1 MTPDSS
7 SEAGPQSDP
16 EPPQRLRLFS
26 LPKTVRSRR
35 AISATAEWPQRVLRQ
50 RRPVTVRRHAVRL
63 IKRLTVLGV
72 ADVSAIL
79 LIQAIVWALS
89 QSPSFPFMDGIPK
102 PFGPGPALVLLA
114 SLLVTGNYFRGVH
127 LYQAARLAAASA
139 VAAAVFLWPLLA
151 IHGPAMTLQL
161 FVGVAASL
169 WLILAAERQ
178 LTQWFLRVIWPGPN
192 GATPAI
198 VVERAGADHWNLDHM
213 TAEFGGDYKP
223 IGTLTLASEG
233 KERDALTKL
242 AQAITSV
249 GAEAVIVGSHLE
261 EEQVR
266 EVLDISLSAGCEFLY
281 PARSVQIAGRRPL
294 LVWHQDE
301 PFFELG
307 APLLKA
313 QALVIKRAVDVI
325 GAVVAMVLVAPV
337 MIVVAALIRLD
348 SPGPIFFWQDR
359 AGLGGKRFRMLKFR
373 TMRVGAD
380 NEKEDFA
387 YLNRTGDPRLF
398 KITDDPRVTRFG
410 AWLRRW
416 SVDELPQCW
425 NVLIGDMSLVGPRP
439 FFESDLAS
447 YEDHHFRRLDAK
459 PGITGLWQ
467 VNGRSDIVDFEEVV
481 RYDREYI
488 EHWSLPLDF
497 WIMLRTIPV
506 LFSRSGAY

>member
-7 SEAGPQSDP
+7 A
-16 EPPQRLRLFS
+16 EPAQRLRLFS
-26 LPKTVRSRR
+26 LPKTVSSRR
-35 AISATAEWPQRVLRQ
+35 ALSATAEWPARVLRQ
-50 RRPVTVRRHAVRL
+50 RRPVAVRRHAARL
-63 IKRLTVLGV
+63 IKRLLVLGI
-72 ADVSAIL
+72 ADVSAVL
-79 LIQAIVWALS
+79 LIQSLVWGVA
-89 QSPSFPFMDGIPK
+89 QSASFPFMEGLST
-102 PFGPGPALVLLA
+102 PFGPAPAAVLLA

-139 VAAAVFLWPLLA
+139 VAAAVFLWPLVG
-151 IHGPAMTLQL
+151 IHGPLVALQV
-161 FVGVAASL
+161 FVVVAGVL

-178 LTQWFLRVIWPGPN
+178 LTQWFLRAVWPGPN

-198 VVERAGADHWNLDHM
+198 VVERADAEHWNFDQM
-213 TAEFGGDYKP
+213 TTEFGGDYRP
-223 IGTLTLASEG
+223 VGSLTLAPEG
-233 KERDALTKL
+233 RQREALTRL
-242 AQAITSV
+242 AHAITAV
-249 GAEAVIVGSHLE
+249 GAEAVIVGSHLDD
-261 EEQVR
+261 EQVR

-313 QALVIKRAVDVI
+313 QALVLKRAVDVLGAVI
-325 GAVVAMVLVAPV
+325 AIVLLAPVMAVVA
-337 MIVVAALIRLD
+337 ILIRFD
-348 SPGPIFFWQDR
+348 SPGPVFFWQDR
-359 AGLGGKRFRMLKFR
+359 AGLGGRRFRMLKFR

-380 NEKEDFA
+380 AEKEELA
-387 YLNRTGDPRLF
+387 GLNHTGDPRLF
-398 KITDDPRVTRFG
+398 KIPNDPRVTRFG

-416 SVDELPQCW
+416 SIDELPQCW

-439 FFESDLAS
+439 FFESDLES

-467 VNGRSDIVDFEEVV
+467 VNGRSDVVDFEEVV

-488 EHWSLPLDF
+488 EHWSVSLDLK
-497 WIMLRTIPV
+497 IMLKTIPV

>member
-7 SEAGPQSDP
+7 T
-16 EPPQRLRLFS
+16 EPAQRLRLFS
-26 LPKTVRSRR
+26 LPKTASGARPLT
-35 AISATAEWPQRVLRQ
+35 ATAEWPARVLRQ
-50 RRPVTVRRHAVRL
+50 RRPIAVRRHAVRL
-63 IKRLTVLGV
+63 LKRLAVLGV
-72 ADVSAIL
+72 ADVSAVL
-79 LIQAIVWALS
+79 LIQVLVWALAKS
-89 QSPSFPFMDGIPK
+89 ASFPFIGGIPT

-127 LYQAARLAAASA
+127 LYQAARLAAASS
-139 VAAAVFLWPLLA
+139 VAAAVFLWPLVD
-151 IHGPAMTLQL
+151 IHGSLIALQL
-161 FVGVAASL
+161 FVAVAAVL
-169 WLILAAERQ
+169 WLILAVERR
-178 LTQWFLRVIWPGPN
+178 LTQWFLREVWPGPN

-198 VVERAGADHWNLDHM
+198 IVESTDAEQWNFDQM
-213 TAEFGGDYKP
+213 TTEFGGDYRP
-223 IGTLTLASEG
+223 MGTLTLSREG
-233 KERDALTKL
+233 KHRAALTRL
-242 AQAITSV
+242 AHAITGV
-249 GAEAVIVGSHLE
+249 GAEAVIVASHLDE
-261 EEQVR
+261 DQVR

-281 PARSVQIAGRRPL
+281 PARSVQIAGRKPL
-294 LVWHQDE
+294 LVWHRDE

-313 QALVIKRAVDVI
+313 QALVLKRAIDVA
-325 GAVVAMVLVAPV
+325 GAVVAIILAAPV
-337 MIVVAALIRLD
+337 MALVALFIRLD

-380 NEKEDFA
+380 EEKEDFA
-387 YLNRTGDPRLF
+387 HLNYTGDPRLF
-398 KITDDPRVTRFG
+398 KIPNDPRVTRFG

-439 FFESDLAS
+439 FFESDLES

-467 VNGRSDIVDFEEVV
+467 VNGRSDVVDFEEVV

-488 EHWSLPLDF
+488 EHWSVTLDF
-497 WIMLRTIPV
+497 KIMCKTIPV
-506 LFSRSGAY
+506 LFRRSGAY

>member
-7 SEAGPQSDP
+7 A
-16 EPPQRLRLFS
+16 EPAQRLRLFS
-26 LPKTVRSRR
+26 LPKTVTGRR
-35 AISATAEWPQRVLRQ
+35 AFSATAEWPARVLRQ
-50 RRPVTVRRHAVRL
+50 RRPVAVRRHAVRL
-63 IKRLTVLGV
+63 IKRLLVLGI
-72 ADVSAIL
+72 ADVSAVL
-79 LIQAIVWALS
+79 LIQSFVWALAR
-89 QSPSFPFMDGIPK
+89 SPSFPFMGGLPT
-102 PFGPGPALVLLA
+102 PFGPAPAVVLLA

-127 LYQAARLAAASA
+127 LYQAARLAAASS
-139 VAAAVFLWPLLA
+139 VAAAVFLWPLVG
-151 IHGPAMTLQL
+151 IHGPAVVLQL
-161 FVGVAASL
+161 FVVVAAVL
-169 WLILAAERQ
+169 WFILAVERR
-178 LTQWFLRVIWPGPN
+178 LTQWFLRAVWPGPN

-198 VVERAGADHWNLDHM
+198 VVERADAEHWNFDQM

-223 IGTLTLASEG
+223 IGNLTLARDG
-233 KERDALTKL
+233 KEREALTRL
-242 AQAITSV
+242 AHAITSV
-249 GAEAVIVGSHLE
+249 GAEAVIVGSHLD

-313 QALVIKRAVDVI
+313 QALVLKRAVDVI
-325 GAVVAMVLVAPV
+325 GAVLAILLVAPFV
-337 MIVVAALIRLD
+337 IVVALLIRLD

-380 NEKEDFA
+380 DEKEDFA
-387 YLNRTGDPRLF
+387 YLNHTGDPRLF
-398 KITDDPRVTRFG
+398 KIPNDPRVTRFG

-416 SVDELPQCW
+416 SIDELPQCW

-439 FFESDLAS
+439 FFQSDMES

-467 VNGRSDIVDFEEVV
+467 VNGRSDVVDFEEVV

-497 WIMLRTIPV
+497 KIMLKTIPV

>member
-1 MTPDSS
+1 MTPDLS
-7 SEAGPQSDP
+7 SEPSQH
-16 EPPQRLRLFS
+16 LRLFS
-26 LPKTVRSRR
+26 LPKTAPSRR
-35 AISATAEWPQRVLRQ
+35 PLSATAEWPSRVLRQ
-50 RRPVTVRRHAVRL
+50 RRPVAVRRHAVRL
-63 IKRLTVLGV
+63 IKRLLVLGF
-72 ADVSAIL
+72 ADVSAVL
-79 LIQAIVWALS
+79 LIQSIVWALARTA
-89 QSPSFPFMDGIPK
+89 SFPFIDGIPT
-102 PFGPGPALVLLA
+102 PFGPAPAVVLLA

-127 LYQAARLAAASA
+127 LYQAARLAAASG
-139 VAAAVFLWPLLA
+139 VAAAVFLWPLVA
-151 IHGPAMTLQL
+151 VQGPEVALEL
-161 FVGVAASL
+161 FVVVAAVL
-169 WLILAAERQ
+169 WLILAAERR
-178 LTQWFLRVIWPGPN
+178 LTQWFLREVWPGPN

-198 VVERAGADHWNLDHM
+198 VVDRADAEQWNFDQM
-213 TAEFGGDYKP
+213 TTEFGGDYKP
-223 IGTLTLASEG
+223 IATLTLAREG
-233 KERDALTKL
+233 KQRDALTRL
-242 AQAITSV
+242 AHAITTV
-249 GAEAVIVGSHLE
+249 GAEAVIVASHLD

-313 QALVIKRAVDVI
+313 QALVLKRAVDVI
-325 GAVVAMVLVAPV
+325 GATLAVLILAPV
-337 MIVVAALIRLD
+337 MAAVATLIRLD
-348 SPGPIFFWQDR
+348 SPGPVFFWQDR

-380 NEKEDFA
+380 EEKEQLA
-387 YLNRTGDPRLF
+387 HLNHTGDPRLF
-398 KITDDPRVTRFG
+398 KIPNDPRVTHFG

-416 SVDELPQCW
+416 SIDELPQCW

-439 FFESDLAS
+439 FFESDLES

-481 RYDREYI
+481 RYDRAYI

-497 WIMLRTIPV
+497 KIMCKTIPV

>member
-7 SEAGPQSDP
+7 VEP
-16 EPPQRLRLFS
+16 EQRLRLFS

-35 AISATAEWPQRVLRQ
+35 QFSATAEWPARVLRQ
-50 RRPVTVRRHAVRL
+50 RRPVAVRRHAVRL
-63 IKRLTVLGV
+63 IKRLLVLGI
-72 ADVSAIL
+72 ADVSAVL
-79 LIQAIVWALS
+79 LIQALVWVLAS
-89 QSPSFPFMDGIPK
+89 SASFPFMGGIPT
-102 PFGPGPALVLLA
+102 PFGPAPALVLLA

-139 VAAAVFLWPLLA
+139 VAAAVFLWPLIG
-151 IHGPAMTLQL
+151 IHGPAVVLQL
-161 FVGVAASL
+161 FLAVTATL
-169 WLILAAERQ
+169 WLILAAERR
-178 LTQWFLRVIWPGPN
+178 LTQWFLRAVWPGPN

-198 VVERAGADHWNLDHM
+198 VVERADAEHWNFDQM
-213 TAEFGGDYKP
+213 TTEFGGDYRP
-223 IGTLTLASEG
+223 VGTLTLARDG
-233 KERDALTKL
+233 RQRDALTRL
-242 AQAITSV
+242 AHAITSV

-261 EEQVR
+261 EDQVR

-281 PARSVQIAGRRPL
+281 PARSVQIAGRKPL

-313 QALVIKRAVDVI
+313 QALVLKRAVDVV
-325 GAVVAMVLVAPV
+325 GAVAAMIIVAPI
-337 MIVVAALIRLD
+337 MLVVAVLIRAD

-380 NEKEDFA
+380 DEKEDLA
-387 YLNRTGDPRLF
+387 YLNHTGDPRLF
-398 KITDDPRVTRFG
+398 KIPDDPRVTRFG

-416 SVDELPQCW
+416 SIDELPQCW

-439 FFESDLAS
+439 FFESDLES

-467 VNGRSDIVDFEEVV
+467 VNGRSDVVDFEEVV

-497 WIMLRTIPV
+497 KIMLKTIPV

>member
-7 SEAGPQSDP
+7 SEPA
-16 EPPQRLRLFS
+16 QRLRLFS
-26 LPKTVRSRR
+26 LPKTVPGRR
-35 AISATAEWPQRVLRQ
+35 AFSATAEWPARVLRQ
-50 RRPVTVRRHAVRL
+50 RRPVAVRRHAVRL
-63 IKRLTVLGV
+63 IKRLMVLGV
-72 ADVSAIL
+72 ADVSAVL
-79 LIQAIVWALS
+79 LIQAIVWGLS
-89 QSPSFPFMDGIPK
+89 RSARFPFMGGLPT
-102 PFGPGPALVLLA
+102 PFGAAPAVVLLA

-139 VAAAVFLWPLLA
+139 VAAAVFLWPLVGV
-151 IHGPAMTLQL
+151 HGPVVALQL
-161 FVGVAASL
+161 FVAVAAVL
-169 WLILAAERQ
+169 WFILAAERR
-178 LTQWFLRVIWPGPN
+178 LTQWFLRSVWPGPN

-198 VVERAGADHWNLDHM
+198 VVQRAGAEHWNFDQM
-213 TAEFGGDYKP
+213 TTEFGGDYKP
-223 IGTLTLASEG
+223 IGALTLAPDG
-233 KERDALTKL
+233 KHRDALTRL
-242 AQAITSV
+242 AHAITSV

-261 EEQVR
+261 EDQVR

-313 QALVIKRAVDVI
+313 QALVVKRGVDVL
-325 GAVVAMVLVAPV
+325 GAVVAIAIVAPV
-337 MIVVAALIRLD
+337 MCVVAMLIRLD

-380 NEKEDFA
+380 DEKEDFA
-387 YLNRTGDPRLF
+387 YLNHTGDPRLF
-398 KITDDPRVTRFG
+398 KIPNDPRVTRFG

-416 SVDELPQCW
+416 SIDELPQCW

-439 FFESDLAS
+439 FFQSDLES

-467 VNGRSDIVDFEEVV
+467 VNGRSDVVDFEEVV

-497 WIMLRTIPV
+497 KIMMKTIPV

>member
-1 MTPDSS
+1 M
-7 SEAGPQSDP
+7 
-16 EPPQRLRLFS
+16 
-26 LPKTVRSRR
+26 
-35 AISATAEWPQRVLRQ
+35 
-50 RRPVTVRRHAVRL
+50 PVAVRRHAVRL
-63 IKRLTVLGV
+63 IKRLLLLGI
-72 ADVSAIL
+72 ADVSAVV
-79 LIQAIVWALS
+79 LIQSLVWALAR
-89 QSPSFPFMDGIPK
+89 SPSFPFMGGLPT
-102 PFGPGPALVLLA
+102 PFGPAPAVVLLA

-139 VAAAVFLWPLLA
+139 VAAAVFLWPLVG
-151 IHGPAMTLQL
+151 IHGPLVVLQL
-161 FVGVAASL
+161 FAVVAAVL

-178 LTQWFLRVIWPGPN
+178 LTQWFLRAVWPGPK

-198 VVERAGADHWNLDHM
+198 VVERADAEQWNFDQM
-213 TAEFGGDYKP
+213 TTEFGGDYKP
-223 IGTLTLASEG
+223 IGTLTLSRDG
-233 KERDALTKL
+233 KQREALTRL
-242 AQAITSV
+242 AHAITGV
-249 GAEAVIVGSHLE
+249 GAEAVIVASHLDE
-261 EEQVR
+261 DQVR

-313 QALVIKRAVDVI
+313 QALVIKRAVDVV
-325 GAVVAMVLVAPV
+325 GAVAAVIIASPV
-337 MIVVAALIRLD
+337 MLAVALLIRLD
-348 SPGPIFFWQDR
+348 SPGPVFFWQDR
-359 AGLGGKRFRMLKFR
+359 AGLGGRRFRMLKFR

-380 NEKEDFA
+380 CEKEDLA
-387 YLNRTGDPRLF
+387 HLNHTGDPRLF
-398 KITDDPRVTRFG
+398 KIPNDPRVTRFG

-416 SVDELPQCW
+416 SIDELPQCW

-439 FFESDLAS
+439 FFESDLES

-467 VNGRSDIVDFEEVV
+467 VNGRSDVVDFEEVV

-488 EHWSLPLDF
+488 EHWSLGLDF
-497 WIMLRTIPV
+497 KIMGKTIPV

>member
-7 SEAGPQSDP
+7 SEPA
-16 EPPQRLRLFS
+16 QRLRLHS
-26 LPKTVRSRR
+26 LPKTVPGRR
-35 AISATAEWPQRVLRQ
+35 APSATAEWPARVLRQ
-50 RRPVTVRRHAVRL
+50 RRPVAVRRHAVRL
-63 IKRLTVLGV
+63 IKRLLVLGV
-72 ADVSAIL
+72 ADVSAVL
-79 LIQAIVWALS
+79 LIQSIVWALANS
-89 QSPSFPFMDGIPK
+89 QSVPLLGGIPT
-102 PFGPGPALVLLA
+102 PFGPAPAVVLLA

-127 LYQAARLAAASA
+127 LYQAARLAAASG
-139 VAAAVFLWPLLA
+139 VAAAVFLWPLVG
-151 IHGPAMTLQL
+151 IHGPLVALQL
-161 FVGVAASL
+161 FVVVAAGL
-169 WLILAAERQ
+169 WIILAAERR
-178 LTQWFLRVIWPGPN
+178 LTQWFLREIWPGPN

-198 VVERAGADHWNLDHM
+198 VVERADAEQWNFDQM
-213 TAEFGGDYKP
+213 TTEFGGDYRP
-223 IGTLTLASEG
+223 IGTLTLGRDG
-233 KERDALTKL
+233 KQREALTRL
-242 AQAITSV
+242 AHAISSV
-249 GAEAVIVGSHLE
+249 GAEAVIVASHLD

-294 LVWHQDE
+294 LVWHKDE

-313 QALVIKRAVDVI
+313 QALVVKRAVDVAGAI
-325 GAVVAMVLVAPV
+325 LAVVILAPV
-337 MIVVAALIRLD
+337 IATVALLIRLD

-380 NEKEDFA
+380 DEKGDLA
-387 YLNRTGDPRLF
+387 HLNHTGDPRLF
-398 KITDDPRVTRFG
+398 KIPNDPRVTHFG
-410 AWLRRW
+410 TWLRRW
-416 SVDELPQCW
+416 SIDELPQCW

-439 FFESDLAS
+439 FFESDLES

-467 VNGRSDIVDFEEVV
+467 VNGRSDVVDFEEVV

-497 WIMLRTIPV
+497 KIMLKTVPV

>member
-7 SEAGPQSDP
+7 SEPGQH
-16 EPPQRLRLFS
+16 LRLSS
-26 LPKTVRSRR
+26 LPKTVRSRKGF
-35 AISATAEWPQRVLRQ
+35 SATAEWPARVLRQ
-50 RRPVTVRRHAVRL
+50 RRPVAVRRHAVRL
-63 IKRLTVLGV
+63 IKRLLVLGI
-72 ADVSAIL
+72 ADVSAVL
-79 LIQAIVWALS
+79 VIQAVVWFLARTA
-89 QSPSFPFMDGIPK
+89 SFPSVSGLPT
-102 PFGPGPALVLLA
+102 PFGPAPALVLLA

-127 LYQAARLAAASA
+127 LYQAARLAAASS
-139 VAAAVFLWPLLA
+139 VAAAVFLWPLVA
-151 IHGPAMTLQL
+151 IHGPVIAFQL
-161 FVGVAASL
+161 FVAVAAAL
-169 WLILAAERQ
+169 WFILAAERR
-178 LTQWFLRVIWPGPN
+178 LTQWFLRAIWPGPN
-192 GATPAI
+192 GSTPAI
-198 VVERAGADHWNLDHM
+198 VVERADAEQWNFDHM
-213 TAEFGGDYKP
+213 TTDFGGDYRP
-223 IGTLTLASEG
+223 IGTLTLTTEG
-233 KERDALTKL
+233 KHRDALTRL
-242 AQAITSV
+242 AHAITSV

-261 EEQVR
+261 EAQVK

-281 PARSVQIAGRRPL
+281 PARSVQIAGHRPL

-313 QALVIKRAVDVI
+313 QALVIKRAVDVA
-325 GAVVAMVLVAPV
+325 GAVLAMLLVAPV
-337 MIVVAALIRLD
+337 MVVVAVLIRID

-359 AGLGGKRFRMLKFR
+359 AGLGGMRFRMLKFR

-380 NEKEDFA
+380 DEKEDFA
-387 YLNRTGDPRLF
+387 YLNHTGDPRLF
-398 KITDDPRVTRFG
+398 KIPNDPRVTRFG

-416 SVDELPQCW
+416 SIDELPQCW

-439 FFESDLAS
+439 FFESDLES

-497 WIMLRTIPV
+497 KIMLQTVPA

>member
-7 SEAGPQSDP
+7 SEPA
-16 EPPQRLRLFS
+16 QRLRLFS
-26 LPKTVRSRR
+26 LPKTVPGRR
-35 AISATAEWPQRVLRQ
+35 AFSATAEWPARVLRQ
-50 RRPVTVRRHAVRL
+50 RRPVAVRRHAVRL
-63 IKRLTVLGV
+63 IKRLMVLGV
-72 ADVSAIL
+72 ADVSAVL
-79 LIQAIVWALS
+79 LIQAIVWALA
-89 QSPSFPFMDGIPK
+89 QSSSFPFMGGLPT
-102 PFGPGPALVLLA
+102 PFGPAPAVVLLA

-139 VAAAVFLWPLLA
+139 VAAAVFLWPLVG
-151 IHGPAMTLQL
+151 IHGPTVGLQL
-161 FVGVAASL
+161 FVAVAAVL
-169 WLILAAERQ
+169 WLILAAERR
-178 LTQWFLRVIWPGPN
+178 LTQWFLRTVWPGPN

-198 VVERAGADHWNLDHM
+198 VVERADAEHWNFDQM
-213 TAEFGGDYKP
+213 TTEFGGDYRP
-223 IGTLTLASEG
+223 IGTLTLARDG
-233 KERDALTKL
+233 KEREALTRL
-242 AQAITSV
+242 AHAITAV
-249 GAEAVIVGSHLE
+249 GAEAVIVGSHLD

-294 LVWHQDE
+294 LVWHKDE

-313 QALVIKRAVDVI
+313 QALVAKRAVDVL
-325 GAVVAMVLVAPV
+325 GAVLAIVIVAPV
-337 MIVVAALIRLD
+337 LIVVSLVIRLD
-348 SPGPIFFWQDR
+348 SPGPVFFWQDR

-380 NEKEDFA
+380 DEKEDFA
-387 YLNRTGDPRLF
+387 YLNHTGDPRLF
-398 KITDDPRVTRFG
+398 KIPNDPRVTHFG

-416 SVDELPQCW
+416 SIDELPQCW

-439 FFESDLAS
+439 FFQADLES

-497 WIMLRTIPV
+497 KIMMKTIPA

>member
-7 SEAGPQSDP
+7 SEP
-16 EPPQRLRLFS
+16 EQRIRLFS
-26 LPKTVRSRR
+26 LPKTVRSRK
-35 AISATAEWPQRVLRQ
+35 AFSATAEWPARVLRQ
-50 RRPVTVRRHAVRL
+50 RRPVAVRRHAVRL
-63 IKRLTVLGV
+63 IKRLLVLGI
-72 ADVSAIL
+72 ADVSAVL
-79 LIQAIVWALS
+79 LIQALVWALARS
-89 QSPSFPFMDGIPK
+89 ASFPYMDGIPT
-102 PFGPGPALVLLA
+102 PFGPAPALVLLA

-139 VAAAVFLWPLLA
+139 VAAAVFLWPLVG
-151 IHGPAMTLQL
+151 IHGPAVVLQL
-161 FVGVAASL
+161 FVVVAGTL
-169 WLILAAERQ
+169 WFILAAERR
-178 LTQWFLRVIWPGPN
+178 LTQWFLRVVWPGPS
-192 GATPAI
+192 GSTPAI
-198 VVERAGADHWNLDHM
+198 VVEHADAEHWNFDQM
-213 TAEFGGDYKP
+213 TTDFGGDYRP
-223 IGTLTLASEG
+223 VGTLTLAREG
-233 KERDALTKL
+233 KQREALTRL
-242 AQAITSV
+242 AHAITAV

-313 QALVIKRAVDVI
+313 QALVLKRAVDVV
-325 GAVVAMVLVAPV
+325 GAVLAMILVAPV
-337 MIVVAALIRLD
+337 MAVVALLIRLD
-348 SPGPIFFWQDR
+348 SPGPIFFLQDR

-380 NEKEDFA
+380 DEKEDLA
-387 YLNRTGDPRLF
+387 YLNHTGDPRLF
-398 KITDDPRVTRFG
+398 KIPDDPRVTRFG

-416 SVDELPQCW
+416 SIDELPQCW

-439 FFESDLAS
+439 FFESDLES
-447 YEDHHFRRLDAK
+447 YEDHHFRRLDGK

-467 VNGRSDIVDFEEVV
+467 VNGRSDVVDFEEVG
-481 RYDREYI
+481 RDDREYI

-497 WIMLRTIPV
+497 QIMLKTIPV

>member
-1 MTPDSS
+1 V
-7 SEAGPQSDP
+7 A
-16 EPPQRLRLFS
+16 
-26 LPKTVRSRR
+26 
-35 AISATAEWPQRVLRQ
+35 
-50 RRPVTVRRHAVRL
+50 VRRHAVRL
-63 IKRLTVLGV
+63 IKRLLVLGI
-72 ADVSAIL
+72 ADVSAVL
-79 LIQAIVWALS
+79 VIQAVVWFLARTA
-89 QSPSFPFMDGIPK
+89 SFPSVSGLPT
-102 PFGPGPALVLLA
+102 PFGPAPALVLLA

-127 LYQAARLAAASA
+127 LYQAARLAAASS
-139 VAAAVFLWPLLA
+139 VAAAVFLWPLVA
-151 IHGPAMTLQL
+151 IHGPVIAFQL
-161 FVGVAASL
+161 FVAVAAAL
-169 WLILAAERQ
+169 WFILAAERR
-178 LTQWFLRVIWPGPN
+178 LTQWFLRAIWPGPN
-192 GATPAI
+192 GSTPAI
-198 VVERAGADHWNLDHM
+198 VVERADAEQWNFDHM
-213 TAEFGGDYKP
+213 TTDFGGDYRP
-223 IGTLTLASEG
+223 IGTLTLTTEG
-233 KERDALTKL
+233 KHRDALTRL
-242 AQAITSV
+242 AHAITSV

-261 EEQVR
+261 EAQVK

-281 PARSVQIAGRRPL
+281 PARSVQIAGHRPL

-313 QALVIKRAVDVI
+313 QALVIKRAVDVA
-325 GAVVAMVLVAPV
+325 GAVLAMLLVAPV
-337 MIVVAALIRLD
+337 MVVVAVLIRID

-359 AGLGGKRFRMLKFR
+359 AGLGGMRFRMLKFR

-380 NEKEDFA
+380 DEKEDFA
-387 YLNRTGDPRLF
+387 YLNHTGDPRLF
-398 KITDDPRVTRFG
+398 KIPNDPRVTRFG

-416 SVDELPQCW
+416 SIDELPQCW

-439 FFESDLAS
+439 FFESDLES

-497 WIMLRTIPV
+497 KIMLQTVPA